1 MSLPD
6 ASIAG
11 VSGRARLL
19 ASGALWGIIG
29 VVGFSFTLPATRLAV
44 MELDGTLV
52 GLGRA
57 VIAAAAA
64 AILLAATRE
73 PIPPR
78 PLWGRLAVVA
88 AGVVVGF
95 PLFSAWALKY
105 VPAAHGAVI
114 VGLTPAAT
122 AVMAVIRAGE
132 RPSAGFWLASLL
144 GLVAVLIFAAV
155 QGAGAPVPADGL
167 ILIAVALGALGYAE
181 GGQLARTLGGWQVI
195 SWALVLS
202 APVLL
207 PIVAWSAV
215 RHGLAASPLAWGCV
229 GYVSLVSMY
238 LAFFAWYRGLAQGGV
253 ARIGQVQL
261 LQPVLTL
268 LWSALLLGEHISG
281 AMIAAAAAV
290 LGCVA
295 LTQRARIAR

>member
-1 MSLPD
+1 MSLPN
-6 ASIAG
+6 ASIAAL
-11 VSGRARLL
+11 SGRTRLL

-78 PLWGRLAVVA
+78 PFWGRLAVVA

-95 PLFSAWALKY
+95 PLFSAWALRY

-253 ARIGQVQL
+253 ARVGQVQL

-268 LWSALLLGEHISG
+268 LWSALLLGEQISG

>member
-1 MSLPD
+1 MSLPN
-6 ASIAG
+6 ASIAA
-11 VSGRARLL
+11 VSGRTRLL

-29 VVGFSFTLPATRLAV
+29 VIGFSFTLPATRLAV
-44 MELDGTLV
+44 MELDSTLV

-253 ARIGQVQL
+253 ARVGQVQL

-268 LWSALLLGEHISG
+268 LWSALLLGEHING

-295 LTQRARIAR
+295 LTQRARVVR

>member
-1 MSLPD
+1 MSLPN
-6 ASIAG
+6 AAIAA
-11 VSGRARLL
+11 VSGRTRLL

-29 VVGFSFTLPATRLAV
+29 VIGFSFTLPATRLAV

-253 ARIGQVQL
+253 ARVGQVQL

>member
-1 MSLPD
+1 MTLPN
-6 ASIAG
+6 ASIIAA
-11 VSGRARLL
+11 SGRMRLF
-19 ASGALWGIIG
+19 ASGALWGLIG
-29 VVGFSFTLPATRLAV
+29 VVGFSFTLPATRFAV

-57 VIAAAAA
+57 VIAAGAAA
-64 AILLAATRE
+64 LVLAAARE
-73 PIPPR
+73 PVPPR
-78 PLWGRLAVVA
+78 ALWGRLALVA

-155 QGAGAPVPADGL
+155 QGAGMPVPADGL

-195 SWALVLS
+195 SWALVLA

-207 PIVAWSAV
+207 PIVAWSAA

-229 GYVSLVSMY
+229 AYVSLVSMY
-238 LAFFAWYRGLAQGGV
+238 FAFFAWYRGLAQGGV

-268 LWSALLLGEHISG
+268 LWSALLLGEQMSG

-290 LGCVA
+290 TGSVV
-295 LTQRARIAR
+295 LTQRSRVAR

>member
-1 MSLPD
+1 MTLPESSLTA
-6 ASIAG
+6 ASG
-11 VSGRARLL
+11 PTRLF
-19 ASGALWGIIG
+19 ASGALWG
-29 VVGFSFTLPATRLAV
+29 VVGFSFTLPATRIAV

-57 VIAAAAA
+57 VIAGGAAAL
-64 AILLAATRE
+64 LLAVMRE
-73 PIPPR
+73 PLPPR
-78 PLWGRLAVVA
+78 VLWGRLALVA

-207 PIVAWSAV
+207 PIVAWSAA
-215 RHGLAASPLAWGCV
+215 RDGLAASPLAWGCV
-229 GYVSLVSMY
+229 AYVSLVSMY
-238 LAFFAWYRGLAQGGV
+238 FAFFAWYRGLAQGGV
-253 ARIGQVQL
+253 ARVGQVQL

-268 LWSALLLGEHISG
+268 LWSALLLGEQISG

-290 LGCVA
+290 LGSVA
-295 LTQRARIAR
+295 LTQRSRVAR

>member
-1 MSLPD
+1 MTRFD
-6 ASIAG
+6 SIAA
-11 VSGRARLL
+11 STGRTPLL
-19 ASGALWGIIG
+19 ATGALWGVVG
-29 VVGFSFTLPATRLAV
+29 VLGFSFTLPATRLAV

-57 VIAAAAA
+57 VIAAGAAA
-64 AILLAATRE
+64 LLLAATRE
-73 PIPPR
+73 PFPPR
-78 PLWGRLAVVA
+78 ALWGRLALVA

-95 PLFSAWALKY
+95 PLFSAWALQY

-132 RPSAGFWLASLL
+132 RPSLGFWLASLL

-155 QGAGAPVPADGL
+155 QGAGAPMPADGL

-202 APVLL
+202 VPVLL
-207 PIVAWSAV
+207 PIVAWRAA

-229 GYVSLVSMY
+229 AYVSLVSMY
-238 LAFFAWYRGLAQGGV
+238 FAFFAWYRGLAQGGV
-253 ARIGQVQL
+253 ARVGQVQL
-261 LQPVLTL
+261 LQPVLTF
-268 LWSALLLGEHISG
+268 LWSALLLGEEISG
-281 AMIAAAAAV
+281 AMMTAAAAV
-290 LGCVA
+290 LASVA
-295 LTQRARIAR
+295 LTQRARVAR

>member
-1 MSLPD
+1 MTLPD
-6 ASIAG
+6 ASFTMA
-11 VSGRARLL
+11 SGRTRLF
-19 ASGALWGIIG
+19 ASGPLWGLIG

-57 VIAAAAA
+57 VIAAGAAA
-64 AILLAATRE
+64 LLLAATRE
-73 PIPPR
+73 AVPPR
-78 PLWGRLAVVA
+78 VLWGRLALVA

-95 PLFSAWALKY
+95 PLFSAWALRY

-132 RPSAGFWLASLL
+132 RPSVGFWLASLL
-144 GLVAVLIFAAV
+144 GLVAVLIVAAV

-195 SWALVLS
+195 SWALVIS
-202 APVLL
+202 APALL
-207 PIVAWSAV
+207 PIGAWSAA

-229 GYVSLVSMY
+229 AYVSLVSMY
-238 LAFFAWYRGLAQGGV
+238 FVFFAWYRGLAQGGV
-253 ARIGQVQL
+253 ARVGQVQL

-268 LWSALLLGEHISG
+268 LWSALLLGEQISG

-290 LGCVA
+290 LGSVA
-295 LTQRARIAR
+295 LTQRARVAR